1 MAVIPHYVAKGTRA
15 GQAVTVKARKFIW
28 IPVGQGTVQSFSDYD
43 VKVAGTIN
51 ILGFNGVLD
60 INLQLLDREPAATAG
75 PCILHLNSHVDEN
88 ATYQARNGALTVTA
102 NFGTKRQSITI
113 LPRDNGRST
122 ECQLSG
128 YVSETVQL
136 EPR

>member
-1 MAVIPHYVAKGTRA
+1 MAVIPPYGAKGTHA

-28 IPVGQGTVQSFSDYD
+28 LPVGQGTVQSFSDYD
-43 VKVAGTIN
+43 VKVAGSIN
-51 ILGFNGVLD
+51 ILGFNGMLN
-60 INLQLLDREPAATAG
+60 INLQLLDREPAATTG
-75 PCILHLNSHVDEN
+75 PCILHLNSHVDKN
-88 ATYQARNGALTVTA
+88 ATYQAHNGTLTVKA
-102 NFGTKRQSITI
+102 NFGAKKQSITI